1 MRFLRIREVLR
12 LTGKSKSA
20 LYGDPSFPK
29 PVKIGSQASAWV
41 EDEISEWMA
50 SRIKE
55 RNVHALEGRQ

>member
-1 MRFLRIREVLR
+1 MRFLRIKEVLQ

-41 EDEISEWMA
+41 DDEISEWMA
-50 SRIKE
+50 CRVKE
-55 RNVHALEGRQ
+55 RDDVHAMEQR

>member
-1 MRFLRIREVLR
+1 MRFMKIREVLR

-41 EDEISEWMA
+41 DDEISEWMA
-50 SRIKE
+50 SRVKE
-55 RNVHALEGRQ
+55 RNDVHALEQR